1 MIHLPVLSATDQSQ
15 VMTAVGAACRRAVM
29 EADPR
34 LVEAM
39 YLCQLQAS
47 AEALSGGAGRGT
59 VFKCVLKQACSLQVL
74 SV

>member
-1 MIHLPVLSATDQSQ
+1 MLSQ

-47 AEALSGGAGRGT
+47 AEALSGE
-59 VFKCVLKQACSLQVL
+59 KQEERVPE
-74 SV
+74 